1 MHEVSICQG
10 IINSLEMELD
20 EGKLDQ
26 VREVYLKVGI
36 LSCIEPVILNNVFS
50 IMIEDTYL
58 KRAVLYIE
66 TVEVLAECGECNKQV
81 KVEKYMFVCPDCGN
95 PLSNII
101 EGNELRIYKIVL
113 EEPIEERIEG

>member
-10 IINSLEMELD
+10 IINSLETELD
-20 EGKLDQ
+20 EDKLDL

-50 IMIEDTYL
+50 IMIEDSPL
-58 KRAVLYIE
+58 KQAVLHIE
-66 TVEVLAECGECNKQV
+66 TVEVLAECGKCNKQY
-81 KVEKYMFVCPDCGN
+81 KVEKYVFVCPDCGM

-101 EGNELRIYKIVL
+101 EGNELRIY
-113 EEPIEERIEG
+113 RIISEVGKDNKD